1 MNIFKELRQKV
12 EYWLL
17 SDTLGSHNFT
27 NSNQPSNEF
36 VEKFGINQLCLIEMF
51 DKTAKNF
58 YSPKTAGFGYVVKAQ
73 NITVEQMEA
82 LAALSEDIEQG
93 FGLLI
98 SSFYRGYAQTDEI
111 LISVSYG
118 AAFTEEEKIDR
129 LNSIKESIKAKL
141 ESGFTN
147 VKPLD
152 ADYLINHLAK
162 VFYPNELFLNNSVL
176 TYDDVFLIKDQIK
189 NINAAAAVIDK
200 VEVKKDYIQFTCD
213 DVIYRNLGFGVQRYF
228 NHETEFKK
236 EMYEDFLENRPAF
249 FDGIFF
255 ITMGFFN
262 PLITKSKGKKEKTT
276 NEMRFKRKPQVFHLM
291 NCYIQGSKHDI
302 EQKTLDAI
310 DSFEAHMNVMG
321 YQIAPLANRQ
331 LANLFYAIPTN
342 LNAEIFEDIYSLR
355 LSTSVKKLI
364 VHDVL
369 PITYTLQNNEWT
381 KQ

>member
-51 DKTAKNF
+51 DKNSKNF

-82 LAALSEDIEQG
+82 LAALSEDIQQG

-141 ESGFTN
+141 DQSFTT
-147 VKPLD
+147 VMPLG

-162 VFYPNELFLNNSVL
+162 IFYPNELFLNSSVL
-176 TYDDVFLIKDQIK
+176 TYDDGFLIKDQIK
-189 NINAAAAVIDK
+189 NINAAAAVIDT
-200 VEVKKDYIQFTCD
+200 VEVKKDYIEFTCG

-228 NHETEFKK
+228 NHEIEFKK

-262 PLITKSKGKKEKTT
+262 PLIIKNKGKKEKTT

-291 NCYIQGSKHDI
+291 NCYIQGPKHDI
-302 EQKTLDAI
+302 EQKTLDAM

-321 YQIAPLANRQ
+321 YQVAPLANRQ
-331 LANLFYAIPTN
+331 LANLFYTIPTN

-355 LSTSVKKLI
+355 LSTSVKKLT

-369 PITYTLQNNEWT
+369 PITYTLQNNKWT
-381 KQ
+381 EQ